1 MRKAAVLLVALSA
14 LLLVAAAQAAPPAN
28 DAFANAQVLPSSGS
42 VAGTNV
48 EATKEPGEP
57 AHADNRGAR
66 SVWYRWTPSFSGPAV
81 IGTCGAT
88 TFDTLLAVYVGSNV
102 AALGHIASN
111 DDSCGE
117 RSQVAFNAVAGTT
130 YSIVIDGYDGAAG
143 NFTLT
148 FGPLVP
154 PANDNFA
161 AAQPLTGGRGSVD
174 GTNLGAT
181 REAGEPRHASTT
193 PYGSVWYRWTAG
205 LTGAV
210 GFDTCRGA
218 AFDTVIGA
226 YTGSLVS
233 QLTSLAANDDSCQLG
248 SRVRFP
254 VRAGSSYMV
263 AVDGESTIE
272 QRRGAFTLSW
282 LAAPRP
288 RNDNFRAARRIG
300 GARGFV
306 VGTNAGATAERGER
320 AHAGNQAG
328 ASMWY
333 RWRAPRTMKVMFETC
348 RSGFDTVL
356 AVYRGSSMRRLK
368 LVKANDD
375 ACRVQARV
383 TLRVTR
389 GVEYRVVVDGYKFST
404 GTLALRWLPAR

>member
-1 MRKAAVLLVALSA
+1 MKKAVSLLTVLGA

-28 DAFANAQVLPSSGS
+28 DAFANAQVLPASGS
-42 VAGTNV
+42 VTGTNLD
-48 EATKEPGEP
+48 ATHEPGEP
-57 AHADNRGAR
+57 PHAGNPGAR
-66 SVWYRWTPSFSGPAV
+66 SVWYRWTPSFSGSAV
-81 IGTCGAT
+81 VETCGAT

-102 AALGHIASN
+102 AALGQVASN

-117 RSQVAFNAVAGTT
+117 RSQVLFTAVAGTA
-130 YSIVIDGYDGAAG
+130 YSIAVDGYDGAAG

-148 FGPLVP
+148 FGPLVA

-161 AAQPLTGGRGSVD
+161 AAQPLTGARGSAD

-181 REAGEPRHASTT
+181 REAGEPNHGSTS
-193 PYGSVWYRWTAG
+193 PYGSVWYRWTAS

-226 YTGSLVS
+226 YTGSAVS
-233 QLTSLAANDDSCQLG
+233 QLTSLGANDDSCQLS

-263 AVDGESTIE
+263 AVDGESTIA

-288 RNDNFRAARRIG
+288 RNDDFRAGRRIA

-306 VGTNAGATAERGER
+306 TGTNVGATAERGEQ
-320 AHAGNQAG
+320 AHARNKAG

-333 RWRAPRTMKVMFETC
+333 RWRAPRTMKVTFETC

-356 AVYRGSSMRRLK
+356 AVYRGSSMRRLR
-368 LVKANDD
+368 LVKSNDD
-375 ACRVQARV
+375 ACRVQAKV
-383 TLRVTR
+383 TMRVTR
-389 GVEYRVVVDGYKFST
+389 GVEYRVVVDGYQFAT
-404 GTLALRWLPAR
+404 GTFALRWLPAR